1 MHVLLG
7 IGDADD
13 GLHALERVVSRA
25 RTAGDDLTVVVYS
38 GGSTPLDDL
47 VAQVHDRLDDLDFDA
62 AVEEIDGDPGG
73 QIVELAEREDVDRIA
88 LPGGE
93 RSPLGKIR
101 LDRVTEFVLL
111 NASISVVLIR

>member
-1 MHVLLG
+1 MHILLG

-13 GLHALERVVSRA
+13 GLYALERVVSRA
-25 RTAGDDLTVVVYS
+25 RAAGDDLTVAVYS
-38 GGSTPLDDL
+38 DDSTPLDEF
-47 VAQVHDRLDDLDFDA
+47 VAQVHDQLDDLDFDA
-62 AVEEIDGDPGG
+62 TVTEVEGDPGG
-73 QIVELAEREDVDRIA
+73 RIVELAEREDVDRIA

>member
-1 MHVLLG
+1 MHILLG

-13 GLHALERVVSRA
+13 GLRALERVVSRA
-25 RTAGDDLTVVVYS
+25 QTAGDDLTVAVY
-38 GGSTPLDDL
+38 GDGATPVDEL
-47 VAQVHDRLDDLDFDA
+47 VARVHDRLDDLDFDA
-62 AVEEIDGDPGG
+62 AVEEVDGDPGG
-73 QIVELAEREDVDRIA
+73 KIVELAEREAVDRIA

-111 NASISVVLIR
+111 NASISVTLIR